1 MSRIGRKPIQ
11 VPSGVTVE
19 QTGSLITVKGPKGEL
34 EVTLLPGIALKQDGD
49 VLQVS
54 QIEQNPETIKSFGLI
69 RTLVAN
75 AIIGATTG
83 YSRQLE
89 INGVGYRA
97 AVSGSVVNLS
107 LGFSHP
113 VAFQLPQG
121 VTATVEKN
129 IVTIAGFDKQLVGLV
144 AANIRAL
151 KKPEPYKGKGIKY
164 IEEHI
169 RRKAGKTAA
178 KG

>member
-11 VPSGVTVE
+11 VPAGVTVA
-19 QTGSLITVKGPKGEL
+19 QTGDMIVIKGAKGEL
-34 EVTLLPGIALKQDGD
+34 QVRLMPGLALKQDGD
-49 VLQVS
+49 ILEVS
-54 QIEQNPETIKSFGLI
+54 QLVQNMDTIKTFGLV

-75 AIIGATTG
+75 AIIGVTEGFT
-83 YSRQLE
+83 SQLE

-97 AVSGSVVNLS
+97 AVAGSTVNLS

-113 VAFQLPQG
+113 IAFALPEG
-121 VTATVEKN
+121 VTARVEKN
-129 IVTIAGFDKQLVGLV
+129 IVTISGFDKQAVGQV